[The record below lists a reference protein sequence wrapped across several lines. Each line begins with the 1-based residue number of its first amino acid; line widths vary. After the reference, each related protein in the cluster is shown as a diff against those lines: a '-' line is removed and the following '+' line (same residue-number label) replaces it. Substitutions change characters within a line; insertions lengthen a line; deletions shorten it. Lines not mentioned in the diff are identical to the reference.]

1 MVPPTETTVEAVKS
15 KSTRFEGECHWC
27 LKKGHM
33 VKDCWDKQAG
43 GTVPPRG
50 ALKRA
55 PYEMNAAAKAA
66 EEVASAKPGGKAP
79 PERCGQG
86 QGRQRQLKGTPQIA
100 KSEAGGSS
108 ADVAI
113 ERRLGSVEVG
123 TWNAV
128 KPEGGLARPGRTTSQ
143 PRGLSDGRGS
153 TEAASAAEVHD
164 GEAVEI
170 KSRVEATFAEARG
183 SDEEDR
189 REGQSHEAAEVKNSF
204 LQESRDAGRRG
215 GSGRSCTGWGPSSAS
230 EDEGPR
236 SNQKGR
242 VGRGRSRVLLDASR
256 WIVDPQQGV
265 ADTEEGVKFPR
276 APVAGDSDG
285 EFEMVNGCVLPEEAG
300 GKSQSFT
307 NALP

>member
-1 MVPPTETTVEAVKS
+1 MA
-15 KSTRFEGECHWC
+15 R
-27 LKKGHM
+27 
-33 VKDCWDKQAG
+33 
-43 GTVPPRG
+43 
-50 ALKRA
+50 
-55 PYEMNAAAKAA
+55 
-66 EEVASAKPGGKAP
+66 AKPGGKAP
-79 PERCGQG
+79 PPSERCGQG
-86 QGRQRQLKGTPQIA
+86 QGRLRQLKGTPQIA

-113 ERRLGSVEVG
+113 ERRLGSEEVG

-128 KPEGGLARPGRTTSQ
+128 QPEGSLARPGRTTLQ

-170 KSRVEATFAEARG
+170 KSRAEATFAGARG

-189 REGQSHEAAEVKNSF
+189 REGQSHEAAEVKDSF

-236 SNQKGR
+236 VR
-242 VGRGRSRVLLDASR
+242 RGRSRVLLDASR

-276 APVAGDSDG
+276 VPVAGDSDG
-285 EFEMVNGCVLPEEAG
+285 EFEMVNGRVLP
-300 GKSQSFT
+300 
-307 NALP
+307 